1 MPMSQISEILKMGK
15 VCRVCDKKFFL
26 RAVYQEYANDM
37 VKLDLQNEMLQTDLS
52 AKEQELINV

>member
-1 MPMSQISEILKMGK
+1 MGK